1 MRKLSLKKETLTE
14 LTTRELTNVVG
25 AAATIGKLCGDGPL
39 FSLTCGSEV
48 DACVTARGC
57 TFTVDAC

>member
-1 MRKLSLKKETLTE
+1 MRTLTLKKETLTE
-14 LTTRELTNVVG
+14 LTTAELTNVVG
-25 AAATIGKLCGDGPL
+25 AAATVGKLCDGPTL
-39 FSLTCGSEV
+39 SLTCGSEV